1 MRWRVAALPIRDWR
15 VWRGTLPLRKPG
27 TLNSWLSFLTVS
39 EVSLSISE
47 GSTSTRRRTFVG
59 LSRSTVVFIEGH
71 RSAQFVSLD
80 GGWGCPRRGRR
91 RDNRVVAR
99 RSGCFRDVAQLGS
112 APALGAGSREFKS
125 PRPDVPVAVAARHP
139 ARA

>member
-1 MRWRVAALPIRDWR
+1 MRWRMASLPIRDSR
-15 VWRGTLPLRKPG
+15 IWRGTLPLRKPG

-71 RSAQFVSLD
+71 RSAQFPHLC
-80 GGWGCPRRGRR
+80 GAWWAPRRGLRQ
-91 RDNRVVAR
+91 DNRVVDR
-99 RSGCFRDVAQLGS
+99 MFGCLRDVAQLGS

-125 PRPDVPVAVAARHP
+125 PRPDVPV
-139 ARA
+139 